1 MFGAATPRR
10 LRLAESLCRER
21 RPQPP
26 TSTPQPSGAAQPS
39 YGTCDPSAMSRPLD
53 DNGDPFLSLAPA
65 SQPATPSLVP
75 DDYSVNTASPA
86 PPFPPQRPII
96 ARAQS
101 YPSATSAPS
110 AIEFI
115 PFAVPTAPSTAS
127 TRRKRDRDDDA
138 ASTSSPSKR
147 SRKSTNSFAKSCSQ
161 QLFTEYAGCC
171 VCAVRHYLNAAH
183 VVDKRELP
191 EFEDRKRRGLVSI
204 ATLGD
209 FDNAIYLCAADHAA
223 FDAERPGL
231 VIVPTFLDFFLEQE
245 RRWQDTMKTS
255 GRYRSPVSATTYAE
269 YCAAQTD
276 TVTKGLYTAY
286 PVVDYK
292 RKDVVEPPTEF
303 QWHGDPGA
311 ILFKAQKF
319 LAAELSG
326 TSRVPHMRDLKAV
339 RMKLWQLRGL
349 REEGDDAWAAK
360 TERVAANETSDGPR
374 SGPSGLSHDNG
385 GDSPGSD
392 DSPARTAPPSAPPS
406 GSAGTDN
413 AQDYSA
419 PTAFVFLAN
428 TPLYDTY
435 PPKRK
440 RAASDC
446 SEQISEDAVR
456 VETPRKRIR
465 SRWTAPKQH
474 QEPNSTQ
481 HQQRK
486 PAQRLSEPCRWGG
499 PTSSTEETVRYWNAI
514 FGHAYPA
521 ADRSATELP

>member
-1 MFGAATPRR
+1 MFGATTQRR

-26 TSTPQPSGAAQPS
+26 TSTPQPPGAAQPS
-39 YGTCDPSAMSRPLD
+39 YGACDPSAMSRPLD
-53 DNGDPFLSLAPA
+53 DNGDPSLSLAPA

-75 DDYSVNTASPA
+75 DDYSVNTASPV
-86 PPFPPQRPII
+86 PPFPPQRPLI

-101 YPSATSAPS
+101 HPSATSAAS

-147 SRKSTNSFAKSCSQ
+147 SRKSTNSFSKSCSQ
-161 QLFTEYAGCC
+161 QLFTEYVGCC

-231 VIVPTFLDFFLEQE
+231 VIVPRFLDFFLEQE

-255 GRYRSPVSATTYAE
+255 GCYRSPVSATTYAE
-269 YCAAQTD
+269 HCAARTD
-276 TVTKGLYTAY
+276 TVSKGLHTAY

-292 RKDVVEPPTEF
+292 RKDLVEPPTEF

-326 TSRVPHMRDLKAV
+326 TSKVPHMQDLKAV
-339 RMKLWQLRGL
+339 RMKLWELRGL
-349 REEGDDAWAAK
+349 REEGDDAWAAEMEK
-360 TERVAANETSDGPR
+360 AAANETSDGPR
-374 SGPSGLSHDNG
+374 PGPSGLSPGNG
-385 GDSPGSD
+385 GGSPTSGE
-392 DSPARTAPPSAPPS
+392 PPVRTAPLPAPPS
-406 GSAGTDN
+406 GSAGTDD

-419 PTAFVFLAN
+419 PTAFAVLAN
-428 TPLYDTY
+428 TPFYDKC
-435 PPKRK
+435 PLKRK
-440 RAASDC
+440 RPSSDC
-446 SEQISEDAVR
+446 SEEIYEDAVR
-456 VETPRKRIR
+456 VKTSLKRIKSAR
-465 SRWTAPKQH
+465 TILNQH
-474 QEPNSTQ
+474 EEPNPMQ
-481 HQQRK
+481 NEQRK
-486 PAQRLSEPCRWGG
+486 PAQRPPEPCRWGG
-499 PTSSTEETVRYWNAI
+499 PTRSTEETVRYWNDI
-514 FGHAYPA
+514 FGHAYPT
-521 ADRSATELP
+521 ADRRATEPP

>member
-1 MFGAATPRR
+1 
-10 LRLAESLCRER
+10 
-21 RPQPP
+21 
-26 TSTPQPSGAAQPS
+26 
-39 YGTCDPSAMSRPLD
+39 MSRPLD
-53 DNGDPFLSLAPA
+53 DNGDPPLSLAHA
-65 SQPATPSLVP
+65 SQPATPSLVH

-86 PPFPPQRPII
+86 PLFPPQRPLI
-96 ARAQS
+96 ARAQPD
-101 YPSATSAPS
+101 PSATSVAS
-110 AIEFI
+110 AVEHI

-127 TRRKRDRDDDA
+127 TRRKRNRDDDA

-204 ATLGD
+204 AILGD
-209 FDNAIYLCAADHAA
+209 FDNAIYLCTADHAA

-245 RRWQDTMKTS
+245 RRWQDTMQTS
-255 GRYRSPVSATTYAE
+255 GCYRSPVSATTYAE
-269 YCAAQTD
+269 HCAAQTG

-292 RKDVVEPPTEF
+292 MKDIIEPPTEF

-326 TSRVPHMRDLKAV
+326 TPRVPHMRDLKAV
-339 RMKLWQLRGL
+339 RTKLWELRGL

-360 TERVAANETSDGPR
+360 TEKVAANETSDGPR
-374 SGPSGLSHDNG
+374 PGTSGLSHGNG
-385 GDSPGSD
+385 GDSPGSGEP
-392 DSPARTAPPSAPPS
+392 PARTAPSPAPPS
-406 GSAGTDN
+406 GSAGTDD
-413 AQDYSA
+413 AQDYPA
-419 PTAFVFLAN
+419 PTAFALLAN
-428 TPLYDTY
+428 TPLYNTY
-435 PPKRK
+435 PLKRK

-446 SEQISEDAVR
+446 SEETSGDAVR

-465 SRWTAPKQH
+465 SAWTAPNQY

-486 PAQRLSEPCRWGG
+486 PTQRLSEPCRWGG

-514 FGHAYPA
+514 FGHAYPT
-521 ADRSATELP
+521 ADRSATEPP